1 MRCAFYPGSFDPPT
15 LGHRDIMRRALN
27 VFDRL
32 VAGVGV
38 HPSKAPLF
46 TDEERVAMLE
56 EELLSLG
63 AGDRAQVILF
73 RGLTVE
79 AARKYRAQ
87 CIIRGLR
94 DGGDFSY
101 EMQMA
106 GMNTQ
111 LAPDIET
118 LFVAASPGTGHITA
132 TLVRQIASLGG
143 DVSSFVSPAV
153 LHHIKHKIRVS

>member
-1 MRCAFYPGSFDPPT
+1 MRSGFYPGSFDPPT
-15 LGHRDIMRRALN
+15 LGHRDIMRRALKM
-27 VFDRL
+27 VDRV

-38 HPSKAPLF
+38 HPLKAPMF
-46 TDEERVAMLE
+46 TDDERVAMLE
-56 EELLSLG
+56 EEFHSLG
-63 AGDRAQVILF
+63 AGDRAQVVLF

-79 AARKYRAQ
+79 AARKCGAQ

-94 DGGDFSY
+94 DGGDLSY

-106 GMNTQ
+106 GMNAQ

-118 LFVAASPGTGHITA
+118 VFVAASPGTGHITA

-143 DVSSFVSPAV
+143 DVSFFVSPAV
-153 LHHIKHKIRVS
+153 LHRVKQKFSLS